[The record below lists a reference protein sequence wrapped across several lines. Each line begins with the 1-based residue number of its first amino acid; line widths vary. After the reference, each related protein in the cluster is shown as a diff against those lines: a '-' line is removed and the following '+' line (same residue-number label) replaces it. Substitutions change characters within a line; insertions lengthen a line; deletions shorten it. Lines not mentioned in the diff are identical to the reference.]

1 MKKNKTNKNYKSL
14 NHSKFILTYHIIFT
28 CKYRKKLLIR
38 YGNDIKQI
46 MFDISKKYDFI
57 IKEMETDKDHIH
69 LMIDS
74 VPKLSPLM
82 IVRILKQQSTIEIW
96 RMHSKELKRHY
107 WVENTFW
114 TDGYFA
120 STIGEVSSKTLK
132 HYIENQ
138 G

>member
-1 MKKNKTNKNYKSL
+1 
-14 NHSKFILTYHIIFT
+14 
-28 CKYRKKLLIR
+28 
-38 YGNDIKQI
+38 
-46 MFDISKKYDFI
+46 
-57 IKEMETDKDHIH
+57 MEVDKDHIH

-82 IVRILKQQSTIEIW
+82 IVRILKQQSTTEIW
-96 RMHSKELKRHY
+96 RMCSKELKRHY
-107 WVENTFW
+107 WVENIFW

-120 STIGEVSSKTLK
+120 PTIGEVSSKTLK